1 MKTKEK
7 FHLAKEI
14 FADVCKC
21 FFFPRRVIEETEGKS
36 MEEFA
41 KECAERE
48 AAVFYASQKSVE
60 DRYTGDK
67 ADKKSFLS
75 LLFFI

>member
-7 FHLAKEI
+7 IHLLKEI

-36 MEEFA
+36 MEDFS
-41 KECAERE
+41 KECTERE
-48 AAVFYASQKSVE
+48 AAVFYENQKLV
-60 DRYTGDK
+60 
-67 ADKKSFLS
+67 
-75 LLFFI
+75 